1 MKIGRLLL
9 IAVMTLIATAAAVAA
24 IFYFKDEILERIAD
38 VKKMIDQKK
47 TTIFRNN
54 EYTDYADI

>member
-1 MKIGRLLL
+1 MKIGKLFI
-9 IAVMTLIATAAAVAA
+9 IAVTALVAAAAALAA
-24 IFYFKDEILERIAD
+24 IFYFKDEILELVAD
-38 VKKMIDQKK
+38 TKKKIDEKK

>member
-9 IAVMTLIATAAAVAA
+9 IAVMSLVAAATAITA

-38 VKKMIDQKK
+38 AKKILEDKK
-47 TTIFRNN
+47 TQIFRNN

>member
-9 IAVMTLIATAAAVAA
+9 IAVMTLVAAAAAIAA

-38 VKKMIDQKK
+38 VKKILDQKK
-47 TTIFRNN
+47 TKIFRNN

>member
-9 IAVMTLIATAAAVAA
+9 IAVMTLVATAAAVAA
-24 IFYFKDEILERIAD
+24 IFYFKDEILERIAE
-38 VKKMIDQKK
+38 VKKMVDQKK
-47 TTIFRNN
+47 TKVFRNN

>member
-9 IAVMTLIATAAAVAA
+9 IAVMTLVAAAAAIAA

-38 VKKMIDQKK
+38 VKKILDQKK
-47 TTIFRNN
+47 TKIFRNN
-54 EYTDYADI
+54 EYTD

>member
-9 IAVMTLIATAAAVAA
+9 IAVMTLVAAAAAITA

-47 TTIFRNN
+47 TKIFRNN

>member
-9 IAVMTLIATAAAVAA
+9 IAVMTLVAAAAAITA
-24 IFYFKDEILERIAD
+24 IFYFKDEILERIAE

-47 TTIFRNN
+47 TKIFRNN